1 MNIIRLTAL
10 CFLFFGLSAHAQT
23 TTNLKSKSPYP
34 TKYTSATDQALII
47 KAVTVAPVFDNA
59 SNIYKKSVEDHLKAL
74 IKADYYW
81 SLNEFSSPKKDF
93 RLDEFDEDAKLTLQ
107 ALDKSQADGLITCFI
122 MKGPQGLSIQLNL
135 YTHDQGKLLIR
146 EEYQDANLFEIS
158 RVSDVVTRMYVALKS
173 RLPYSG
179 YITSRNGNAVTV
191 NIGTKSGFKSGD
203 VITIA
208 QVLKI
213 NRHPKLQFMTSV
225 EKEII
230 GRVSLTKV
238 ESDSSFGDITFEK
251 ENGVIERG
259 SKVLPLEGVRY
270 PVGSNN
276 PSLAGVL
283 PNENNPVEWLP
294 SKPPQFG
301 RISIMGGI
309 TDFADN
315 AVLVDGTS
323 LEASESYALTFDLTT
338 ELWITPE
345 YFAELKLQQ
354 ASFETENPLV
364 GSTPSSLNY
373 TLNKLDLSFG
383 YKYLIDG
390 NFWGP
395 QVYGS
400 IGYYSHRVHVS
411 DSTPTALASFD
422 LKGTDLTVGGM
433 FPVTIHNDVAIGA
446 QAKFLFFETMSEN
459 PVSSGGPSPTFNQF
473 DVMGTYQY
481 TTNINLKG
489 TISFL
494 NIQASYSGDGDKN
507 PPTRSLDEKLSTYLV
522 GIEYLF

>member
-10 CFLFFGLSAHAQT
+10 FVSFFGLFAQAQIT
-23 TTNLKSKSPYP
+23 DLKSKSPYP
-34 TKYTSATDQALII
+34 TKYTSATDEALVI
-47 KAVTVAPVFDNA
+47 KAVTVAPVFDNT
-59 SNIYKKSVEDHLKAL
+59 STIYKKSVEDHIKAL
-74 IKADYYW
+74 IKADTYW
-81 SLNEFSSPKKDF
+81 SLNEFNSTQKNL
-93 RLDEFDEDAKLTLQ
+93 RIDEFDEDSNLTLQ
-107 ALDKSQADGLITCFI
+107 TLEKSRTDGLITCFVI
-122 MKGPQGLSIQLNL
+122 KGPQGLSLQLNL
-135 YTHDQGKLLIR
+135 YTRDQGKLLIR
-146 EEYQDANLFEIS
+146 EDFQDANLFETSKVNDAI
-158 RVSDVVTRMYVALKS
+158 TKMYVTLKS

-179 YITSRNGNAVTV
+179 YITSRNGNTVTINV
-191 NIGTKSGFKSGD
+191 GAKSGLKNGD
-203 VITIA
+203 TVTIA

-230 GRVSLTKV
+230 GRISLSKV
-238 ESDSSFGDITFEK
+238 ESDASFGDITFEK

-270 PVGSNN
+270 PIGRNN

-301 RISIMGGI
+301 RISIMGGF

-323 LEASESYALTFDLTT
+323 LEAGNSYALTFDLAT

-354 ASFETENPLV
+354 ASFKTDNELA
-364 GSTPSSLNY
+364 GSSPSSLNY
-373 TLNKLDLSFG
+373 TLNKLDLTFG

-395 QVYGS
+395 QIFAG
-400 IGYYSHRVHVS
+400 IGYYSHGVQVS
-411 DSTPTALASFD
+411 DSTPTAFASFD
-422 LKGTDLTVGGM
+422 LKGIDVTFGGM
-433 FPVTIHNDVAIGA
+433 FPVTLHNDIAIGA
-446 QAKFLFFETMSEN
+446 QAKFLFLEQMSES
-459 PVSSGGPSPTFNQF
+459 PVSSGSPSPTFNQF
-473 DVMGTYQY
+473 DLMGTYQY

-489 TISFL
+489 TVSFL
-494 NIQASYSGDGDKN
+494 NVQASYSGDGNKS
-507 PPTRSLDEKLSTYLV
+507 PATRSLDEKLSTYLL